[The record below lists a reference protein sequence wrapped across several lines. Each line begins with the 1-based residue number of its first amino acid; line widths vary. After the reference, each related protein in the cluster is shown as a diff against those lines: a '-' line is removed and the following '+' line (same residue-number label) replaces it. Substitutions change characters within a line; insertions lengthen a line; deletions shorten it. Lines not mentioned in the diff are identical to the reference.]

1 MGQNLHR
8 AKRYERLQQ
17 AMDVMPLVAILRG
30 LTPENA
36 VSIGSALVDGGIHIL
51 EVPLNSPEPIQSIA
65 VLRNHLPEHIIVGAG
80 TVRNT
85 KDIEQLQQI
94 NADIVVMPHCSS
106 VLIQKSIDCG
116 LEPFPGVFTPT
127 EAFGA
132 IDSGARYLKI
142 FPANCNPSLPKAL
155 ASVLPSGIQML
166 AVGGVKPSNLDD
178 FPSVQGFGIGSS
190 LFKPQFPSDEVLSR
204 AKDFCEAI
212 EKWKLK

>member
-1 MGQNLHR
+1 MSQILHLTNR
-8 AKRYERLQQ
+8 RERLQQ

-36 VSIGSALVDGGIHIL
+36 KTIGTALIDGGIQIL
-51 EVPLNSPEPIQSIA
+51 EVPLNSPTPMQSISI
-65 VLRNHLPEHIIVGAG
+65 LRNHLPNHIIVGAG

-85 KDIEQLQQI
+85 SDIEQLQEI

-106 VLIQKSIDCG
+106 TLIQKSIDCE
-116 LEPFPGVFTPT
+116 LEPFPGVFSPT
-127 EAFGA
+127 EAFMA
-132 IDSGARYLKI
+132 IEAGARYLKI

-166 AVGGVKPSNLDD
+166 AVGGIKPINLDA

-190 LFKPQFPSDEVLSR
+190 LFKPQFTSEEVHSR
-204 AKDFCEAI
+204 AQDFCEAI
-212 EKWKLK
+212 VKWRTK